1 MSFAPNLGFISTRDT
16 SVFSEYMA
24 IENVRSQFPGNVR
37 FAFGIPETNEQGIKS
52 DIVAVY
58 ALKTVEGS
66 DKAKLEGDGVQQASQ
81 DFDDRGRPAIKMLMT
96 KQGERIWGEMTTNNV
111 GKPIAI
117 VLDNLVYSAPNVINP
132 ITTGHTLVVPIE
144 EIDEWTN
151 LSEATSTHLML
162 VAKRIGLAQKALY
175 KCNRVGLIIAGFE
188 IPHCHLHVIPANTMA
203 DLSFEHAA
211 PHVDNAQLAVQA
223 QQLGLALRTI

>member
-1 MSFAPNLGFISTRDT
+1 MPSLFTRIILGEIPGHFVHKD
-16 SVFSEYMA
+16 EYC
-24 IENVRSQFPGNVR
+24 V
-37 FAFGIPETNEQGIKS
+37 AFLT
-52 DIVAVY
+52 
-58 ALKTVEGS
+58 
-66 DKAKLEGDGVQQASQ
+66 
-81 DFDDRGRPAIKMLMT
+81 
-96 KQGERIWGEMTTNNV
+96 
-111 GKPIAI
+111 
-117 VLDNLVYSAPNVINP
+117 INP

-211 PHVDNAQLAVQA
+211 PHADNAQLAVQA

>member
-1 MSFAPNLGFISTRDT
+1 MPSLFTRIILGEIPCHFVHKD
-16 SVFSEYMA
+16 EYC
-24 IENVRSQFPGNVR
+24 V
-37 FAFGIPETNEQGIKS
+37 AFLT
-52 DIVAVY
+52 
-58 ALKTVEGS
+58 
-66 DKAKLEGDGVQQASQ
+66 
-81 DFDDRGRPAIKMLMT
+81 
-96 KQGERIWGEMTTNNV
+96 
-111 GKPIAI
+111 
-117 VLDNLVYSAPNVINP
+117 INP
-132 ITTGHTLVVPIE
+132 ITTGHTLVVPTE